1 MYQSKKQTN
10 SFFRNRRL
18 LASLLSLVFALSSNL
33 IPANAAVKAGTACK
47 TAGLTSVVSD
57 KTFTC
62 IKSGKKL
69 VWDKGVST
77 TKTVDQF
84 VDQVQPT
91 TFICKT
97 DTLAPVAWKPYQD
110 YLKSVNSACDLNFY
124 RYVSSQLGTYNG
136 SQNVTSKSELLP
148 VESCKVRKNNSGPM
162 LGFSNQQSNL
172 TPYSKA
178 KFQVVPIE
186 TTDYKTTSTPKKD
199 YGHYFELLESWVRNN
214 SDNGSSFEIRI
225 PDKYIS
231 LNKSLKDYKNIN
243 LHSQPTQEG
252 QQFHKDLISAADPV
266 INFSGTDLII
276 VVVPPQVDQNLLG
289 TNAWGNAVTQEGN
302 FYNLL
307 TITPFDFN
315 HDGPNK
321 SYLGPQLLLHE
332 MQHAYF
338 DFGDHADGM
347 GGWGLMSL
355 PSVTDL
361 LGWDKYLAGYY
372 SDQQIK
378 CMPPTKSLT
387 LLAPNVAQTQNAK
400 LAVIPINASKILV
413 IESVRVGGFNYKL
426 PKSSEGVLVYEIDV
440 SETDYHKGV
449 YIVSNPRGL
458 ASDNKLGAPLRLNES
473 VTSNGYKISVKETG
487 NFGDLI
493 EVEKIG

>member
-1 MYQSKKQTN
+1 MKKNPVIFLT
-10 SFFRNRRL
+10 
-18 LASLLSLVFALSSNL
+18 LLSILFSLTQS
-33 IPANAAVKAGTACK
+33 PATAAAKAGGACSK
-47 TAGLTSVVSD
+47 AGITSVVSS
-57 KTFTC
+57 KTYTC

-69 VWDKGVST
+69 VWDKGAAT
-77 TKTVDQF
+77 TKSVDQF

-97 DTLAPVAWKPYQD
+97 DTLAPAAWKPYQD
-110 YLKSVNSACDLNFY
+110 YLKSRNSTCDMNFY
-124 RYVSSQLGTYNG
+124 RFVQYESTVYSGTQITTPKN
-136 SQNVTSKSELLP
+136 ELLSS
-148 VESCKVRKNNSGPM
+148 ESCKVRKTNNGPM
-162 LGFSNQQSNL
+162 LGFSSQQSKL

-186 TTDYKTTSTPKKD
+186 TTDYKSSSTPKKD
-199 YGHYFELLESWVRNN
+199 YGHYFELLESWVKNN

-243 LHSQPTQEG
+243 LHSQPTPEG
-252 QQFHKDLISAADPV
+252 QQFHKDLISAADPF
-266 INFSGTDLII
+266 INFTGTDLII

-289 TNAWGNAVTQEGN
+289 NNPWGSAVTQEGN
-302 FYNLL
+302 FYNLY
-307 TITPFDFN
+307 TITPFDFT

-332 MQHAYF
+332 MHHAYF
-338 DFGDHADGM
+338 DFGDHGDGM

-372 SDQQIK
+372 SDQQIR
-378 CMPPTKSLT
+378 CLPSAKSISLLT
-387 LLAPNVAQTQNAK
+387 PNVAKSQSEK
-400 LAVIPINASKILV
+400 LAVIPISSSKIIV

-426 PKSSEGVLVYEIDV
+426 PKSSEGVLVYEINID
-440 SETDYHKGV
+440 ETDYHKGV
-449 YIVSNPRGL
+449 YLISTPRGL
-458 ASDNKLGAPLRLNES
+458 STDNKLGAPLRLNETVVAS
-473 VTSNGYKISVKETG
+473 GYKISVIQTG
-487 NFGDLI
+487 NFGDI
-493 EVEKIG
+493 VEVQKIG